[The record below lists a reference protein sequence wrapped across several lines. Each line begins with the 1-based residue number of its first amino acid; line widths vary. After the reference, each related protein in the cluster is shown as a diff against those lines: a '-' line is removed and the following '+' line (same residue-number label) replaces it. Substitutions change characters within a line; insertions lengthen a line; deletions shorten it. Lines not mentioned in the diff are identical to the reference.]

1 MNNLWQDIRFGV
13 RMLAKNAG
21 FTAVAVLTL
30 ALGIGAVTSIFSVV
44 YAVLLRP
51 LPYPEPTRIVRVW
64 QVDSQGAQSNLS
76 DPNFEDLR
84 DANRSF
90 ESFAEYGSSPATVTG
105 VPQAL
110 RVNSGVVSKEFFR
123 AMGVE
128 PAMGRSFSE
137 QETQFGGVPALL
149 VSYSFWKNSLGGD
162 PDFSSRHLNLDGTAF
177 SIVGVMP
184 RSFSYPDQADVW
196 VPREERYER
205 LPSRTALNW
214 HVIGRLKAGVQVS
227 QARADLGGIAGEL
240 KKKYGSDTW
249 MSDAAVLPL
258 QQALTGNLRPALLVL
273 LGAAGILLLAAC
285 SNTANLLLAKSASRQ
300 KELAVRVALGATR
313 GRLASQFL
321 TESVLLAAAGGAV
334 GVFIANAGLAALLRF
349 TPGSLPSLA
358 DVNLNL
364 PVLGFTFGVS
374 VLTACGL
381 TLAVALRSTRGDVVE
396 TLKQGQ
402 QRKLGGA
409 HYTRVRALLMGSQ
422 VAVATMLLIGTA
434 LLGKSLLRLMEVHTG
449 YRTTG
454 ILTAE
459 VFPPEMHNDADKAR
473 RRQALDEILQRL
485 RSLPGVQD
493 AGVVKSLPLGG
504 DLANGTFLL
513 VENQEEMKSFEDFER
528 IARIPERT
536 GTAYYQAADEHY
548 FSAMQIPL
556 LRGRMFDERDGP
568 DAPHAA
574 VISESLARDRWPGQD
589 PLGHHVEFGN
599 MDGDTRLLT
608 IVGVVGDA
616 RGRGL
621 GVEPEPMIYVN
632 SRQRVPDAFSLV
644 LQTSAEPS
652 AIVPSVRE
660 VLRTA
665 NPDFVPRFRMFREIV
680 SESLGDREFQLVLL
694 LAFASAA
701 LGMALIGLHGV
712 TSYVV
717 SERTP
722 EIGIR
727 MALGAETRDVMRMIL
742 GQGAGVVLLG
752 IVVGVCGIV
761 ALANVLRG
769 LLYGLAPAD
778 PLIFAGVGALL
789 MLVALSACY
798 IPARRAMRV
807 DPVVA
812 LRYE

>member
-1 MNNLWQDIRFGV
+1 MNNLWHDVRFGV
-13 RMLAKNAG
+13 RMLAKNPG
-21 FTAVAVLTL
+21 FTVVAVLTL
-30 ALGIGAVTSIFSVV
+30 ALGIGAVTAIFSVV
-44 YAVLLRP
+44 HAVLLRP
-51 LPYPEPTRIVRVW
+51 LPYPEPSRIVRVW
-64 QVDSQGAQSNLS
+64 QVDSQGVQGNLA

-90 ESFAEYGSSPATVTG
+90 EAFAEYASWPATVTG
-105 VPQAL
+105 VQQAL
-110 RVNSGVVSKEFFR
+110 RVSRATVSKQFFR

-137 QETQFGGVPALL
+137 QETQFGGAPAVL

-162 PDFSSRHLNLDGTAF
+162 PDFSNRHLNLDGTAF
-177 SIVGVMP
+177 SVVGVMP
-184 RSFSYPDQADVW
+184 RSFSYPDQADLW
-196 VPREERYER
+196 VPRERNER

-214 HVIGRLKAGVQVS
+214 RVIGRLKLGVQVS
-227 QARADLGGIAGEL
+227 QARADLGSIAGEL

-249 MSDAAVLPL
+249 MTDAAVLPL

-334 GVFIANAGLAALLRF
+334 GVFLANAGLSALLRF
-349 TPGSLPSLA
+349 TPGSLPWLA

-374 VLTACGL
+374 LFTACGL
-381 TLAVALRSTRGDVVE
+381 TLAVALRSSRGDVVE

-459 VFPPEMHNDADKAR
+459 VFPPEMRNDADKAR
-473 RRQALDEILQRL
+473 RRQALDEILQRV
-485 RSLPGVQD
+485 RGIPGVRD
-493 AGVVKSLPLGG
+493 AGMVKSLPLGG
-504 DLANGTFLL
+504 DLSNGTFLL
-513 VENQEEMKSFEDFER
+513 MENPEELKSFEDFER

-548 FSAMQIPL
+548 FRAMQIPL

-599 MDGDTRLLT
+599 MDGDLRLLT
-608 IVGVVGDA
+608 IVGVVGDV

-621 GVEPEPMIYVN
+621 GVDPEPMIYVN
-632 SRQRVPDAFSLV
+632 SRQRVPDAFCLV
-644 LQTSAEPS
+644 LQTSAEPN

-660 VLRTA
+660 VLRA
-665 NPDFVPRFRMFREIV
+665 VDPDLAPRFRVFRDVV
-680 SESLGDREFQLVLL
+680 SESLGDREFQLYLL
-694 LAFASAA
+694 VVFAGAA
-701 LGMALIGLHGV
+701 LGMALMGLYGV

-717 SERTP
+717 GERTP

-742 GQGAGVVLLG
+742 GQGAAVVLLG
-752 IVVGVCGIV
+752 IVAGVCGIG
-761 ALANVLRG
+761 ALTNVLRG
-769 LLYGLAPAD
+769 LLYGVAPAD

-789 MLVALSACY
+789 MFVALSACY